1 MVSYCLKKRKPLL
14 EKMKK
19 EMRVMVMIIKPT
31 CKQPIEEIERDRR
44 PEGGEE
50 NSSNKRND
58 GRRKTRSLKK
68 NLEFLPVILLEAS

>member
-19 EMRVMVMIIKPT
+19 EMSVMVMIIKPT

-44 PEGGEE
+44 PEKGE
-50 NSSNKRND
+50 
-58 GRRKTRSLKK
+58 KK
-68 NLEFLPVILLEAS
+68 IPAIRGMMEEGKPKA